1 MNILFE
7 RPRKFALAAAAA
19 AALAAC
25 ATTPP
30 HSAALDDA
38 QAAYARA
45 ASDPAV
51 VRAAPLE
58 LQQAQNALQQANSLH
73 TSRGDAAAIDHYA
86 YLARQHVAI
95 AEQAKSIAESE
106 QAVADASSQRDRIL
120 LASRTRDAAIE
131 RSAAEQAQEQ
141 AEAERARAEAA
152 QRAAAQAAVEAAAS
166 KTQAVSAQARAR
178 SLEEQLA
185 DLHARQT
192 DRGLVLTLGDVLF
205 DTGSANL
212 TPDAMR
218 PLDQLAAFLKAHP
231 ERRVTIEGYTDS
243 QGSETMN
250 QTLSEERAA
259 AVLDALRDRGVAVDR
274 LTARGM
280 GESQPVASNAT
291 AAGRQRNR
299 RVEIVLTGAA

>member
-1 MNILFE
+1 MNALFQ
-7 RPRKFALAAAAA
+7 RPLKFALAATAA

-30 HSAALDDA
+30 HSAALDEA

-45 ASDPAV
+45 AADATV
-51 VRAAPLE
+51 VHAAPLE
-58 LQQAQNALQQANSLH
+58 LQQAQAALQRANALHISGA
-73 TSRGDAAAIDHYA
+73 DAATVDHYA

-95 AEQAKSIAESE
+95 AKQAKAIAQSQ
-106 QAVADASSQRDRIL
+106 QAVADASRQRDQIL
-120 LASRTRDAAIE
+120 IASRTRDAAIE
-131 RSAAEQAQEQ
+131 RSAAEQARQQ

-152 QRAAAQAAVEAAAS
+152 QRAAAQAALAAES
-166 KTQAVSAQARAR
+166 SQNQAASAQAQAR

-185 DLHARQT
+185 ELHARQT
-192 DRGLVLTLGDVLF
+192 DRGMVLTLGDVLF

-218 PLDQLAAFLKAHP
+218 PLDQLAEFLKAHP

-243 QGSETMN
+243 QGSEAMN
-250 QTLSEERAA
+250 QRLSEQRAT
-259 AVLDALRDRGVAVDR
+259 AVLDALRDRGVPVDR
-274 LTARGM
+274 LSAQGM
-280 GESQPVASNAT
+280 GESQPVASNDT